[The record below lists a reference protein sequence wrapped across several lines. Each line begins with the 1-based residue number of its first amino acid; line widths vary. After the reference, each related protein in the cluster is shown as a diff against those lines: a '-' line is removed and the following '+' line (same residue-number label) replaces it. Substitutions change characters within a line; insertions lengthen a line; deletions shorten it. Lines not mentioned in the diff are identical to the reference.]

1 MRTLLLVLVL
11 AVVGVPAAF
20 GQGKGKGKG
29 KSKQA
34 TGVAAVNA
42 RFSAGDASVI
52 TDYYR
57 PRLGQLPPGLEKKLA
72 RGGTL
77 PPGWQK
83 KVGVF
88 PPELVG
94 RLGPAPVGYSRVVS
108 GRVAMLVHDATN
120 VVMDI
125 IDLTR

>member
-1 MRTLLLVLVL
+1 MKTLLMILVL
-11 AVVGVPAAF
+11 AMVGVPATF

-29 KSKQA
+29 KQA
-34 TGVAAVNA
+34 GAAVAVNV
-42 RFSAGDASVI
+42 RFGAGDASVI

-77 PPGWQK
+77 PPGWRK
-83 KVGVF
+83 KVGAF

-108 GRVAMLVHDATN
+108 GKVAMLVHDATN

-125 IDLTR
+125 IELAR

>member
-1 MRTLLLVLVL
+1 MKTLILVLVL
-11 AVVGVPAAF
+11 AVVGIPGAF

-29 KSKQA
+29 KHA
-34 TGVAAVNA
+34 GGVAAGVEV
-42 RFSAGDASVI
+42 RFSAGDMRLI
-52 TDYYR
+52 EDYYR

-83 KVGVF
+83 KVGAF

-94 RLGPAPVGYSRVVS
+94 RLGPVPVGYSRVVS
-108 GRVAMLVHDATN
+108 GRVALLVHDATN

-125 IDLTR
+125 LELTR